1 MDNDPPKGFTNT
13 DANRDQVKDE
23 IVIRELLQNA
33 LDSGTGARTV
43 RFVLRNVA
51 AADIFGLD
59 RYKQAFKHARRYLGA
74 DEPPTGQQMIKRIQR
89 ALSKKDVVCLFCCD
103 DGNGIGEKEL
113 RSLYGS
119 GRSTKRTA
127 GRGSVGHGH
136 LTAFVPSDLR
146 YVLYAGRQAG
156 PDGTLVETFGGHA
169 IIATHIVGSRKA
181 QTQRSA
187 DGFIRH
193 QQPDGRNTLFDYE
206 RGGTRVPPT
215 LAAQMRSSVAGSA
228 VMIAAYKPVSPT
240 VNPDRLILA
249 AATRHFL
256 VAVFDGTLSVTFTDA
271 SGTERSLTPEALDTH
286 TDAITPERRRR
297 AARRTLRTLQD
308 SDSRISD
315 NMVEDALGPGSRVW
329 MRPRL
334 RGDET
339 ASHRVSV
346 FRDGMW
352 IQDNTQNY
360 LQPRYFAGTE
370 PFDAVVDLDSRQPGG
385 MGELV
390 RDAEGASHL
399 QITPSELDNPSQL
412 VERFMKLRDLLT
424 ANARQAST
432 GEPYAPPQLRLA
444 GSAVSTTALPK
455 RRPKRPDSDPSPG
468 EDVEHERRLP
478 NGPPKLPSPP
488 GPDPDPKTDP
498 EADKEKTDQT
508 VRAGNSAGVSTSCR
522 PDPDDPRLFHVAW
535 SAAGRGFRAGAADL
549 CLAVPSGTDQ
559 TSRHRIAPGYLTIVQ
574 VRHQQRNIDV
584 PASGRKQ
591 VRIPNPGARDTA
603 TVKIAAATAE
613 AVGADRGLVEAVLF
627 HRSAASSREEQVTAP
642 ASRTEAST
650 GPTNPG
656 GRL

>member
-1 MDNDPPKGFTNT
+1 MRRTYGNLIFAVDNDPPKGFTNT

-43 RFVLRNVA
+43 RFALSNVA
-51 AADIFGLD
+51 AADVFGLD
-59 RYKQAFKHARRYLGA
+59 KYKQAFKHARRYLGA

-89 ALSKKDVVCLFCCD
+89 ALSKNDIWCLSCCD
-103 DGNGIGEKEL
+103 DGNGIGEEEL

-119 GRSTKRTA
+119 GRSTKRTV

-146 YVLYAGRQAG
+146 YVLYAGRRAG
-156 PDGTLVETFGGHA
+156 SDGTLVETFGGHA
-169 IIATHIVGSRKA
+169 IIATHIVGSGKA

-193 QQPDGRNTLFDYE
+193 QQPDGQSTLFDYE
-206 RGGTRVPPT
+206 RGGTRIPPT
-215 LAAQMRSSVAGSA
+215 LAAQMRPGVAGSA

-240 VNPDRLILA
+240 VDPSRLVLA

-256 VAVFDGTLSVTFTDA
+256 VAVFDGTLSVTFTSV
-271 SGTERSLTPEALDTH
+271 SGTERSLTPEALGPHIETIRPD
-286 TDAITPERRRR
+286 RYRK
-297 AARRTLRTLQD
+297 AARRTLRTLRD
-308 SDSRISD
+308 PDSRISD
-315 NMVEDALGPGSRVW
+315 GVVEDALGPGSRVW

-360 LQPRYFAGTE
+360 LQPRHFGGTE
-370 PFDAVVDLDSRQPGG
+370 PFDAVVDLDSSQPGG

-412 VERFMKLRDLLT
+412 VERFAKLRDLLK
-424 ANARQAST
+424 ANARKASA
-432 GEPYAPPQLRLA
+432 GEPYAPPQLRLT
-444 GSAVSTTALPK
+444 GSAVSATAMPK
-455 RRPKRPDSDPSPG
+455 RRPKRPDPTLG
-468 EDVEHERRLP
+468 EDVEHERRVP
-478 NGPPKLPSPP
+478 NEPIEPPNPP
-488 GPDPDPKTDP
+488 GPDPDPKPDP
-498 EADKEKTDQT
+498 GTETDKEKTDQV
-508 VRAGNSAGVSTSCR
+508 VRAGNSTGVSTSCR
-522 PDPDDPRLFHVAW
+522 PDPRDRRLFHVAW

-559 TSRHRIAPGYLTIVQ
+559 TSRHRIAPGYLTIVE
-574 VRHQQRNIDV
+574 VRHKQRNIDV
-584 PASGRKQ
+584 PAGGRKQ
-591 VRIPNPGARDTA
+591 VRLPNPGASDTA
-603 TVKIAAATAE
+603 TVKIATAAAE
-613 AVGADRGLVEAVLF
+613 AIGADRGLVEAVLF
-627 HRSAASSREEQVTAP
+627 HRSAASSSKEQA
-642 ASRTEAST
+642 
-650 GPTNPG
+650 
-656 GRL
+656 